1 MVGTKHGVA
10 LSGGGLQEK
19 WSEAQDLAKTNHK
32 AGKTSLNLLTTAFM
46 SKDRDHLPSRIQ
58 FMEMKISAIF

>member
-19 WSEAQDLAKTNHK
+19 WSDAQDLAKTNHK
-32 AGKTSLNLLTTAFM
+32 AGKTSLNLLPTA
-46 SKDRDHLPSRIQ
+46 LTLRIAI
-58 FMEMKISAIF
+58 ISLQEHSSWK